1 MAETTENMD
10 TSESITAIS
19 QDIDATINE
28 LSELVKDDAVVED
41 KEETKQDEDMEDS
54 AGKKEG
60 EEESAGKKEGED
72 SKAADDSKEEEK
84 DSAEAKK
91 KKKKPNVIDKSQR
104 PPLVRVVQGEVIINK
119 FKMKDAKM
127 KDFLTILSKA
137 DSFVFEYNTENT
149 QSDQTEENRNY
160 RIGKITLTYSSKKDF
175 KALSVINI
183 LADLVDFDS
192 DIEIT
197 APDMIRNELDAEL
210 YGIRRGLMSQA
221 KDKTL
226 YVNDITNATSEEF
239 LRALV
244 PDCTKAHIPVDSE
257 GNKLGWAVL
266 EFRNAKE
273 ADECMKTV
281 KEIEL
286 GTDNKVVISRAES
299 SDPADVAKAKELHKN
314 KPPKRKKAVQ
324 TPAKDKKRQWNQGPG
339 MLGPRP
345 LMSPK
350 GGNMGRGWSQG
361 GGMFAGGD
369 MRGTPRK
376 MNSNGGFGNKN
387 NPKGASNKPRP
398 HTAGM
403 QGRYGNQGSFGGN
416 QGSFGGKQGFGNQT
430 FGNRNFGNQEWGNQG
445 YERQGGYQEDNY
457 GGGRGNV
464 DDDNMLDFLQSAII
478 EMKNKKSVKQQS
490 MGDGWGGSGAYSSGY
505 SQYEGFEDN
514 PKRRRDNWNDSSDKN
529 WGSGRSNQGNRGQQQ
544 HGLGVWKTQG
554 GNQHNRNDGGRSG
567 GKNYSGG
574 YGGGQYDSYSSYS
587 GRY

>member
-210 YGIRRGLMSQA
+210 YGIRRGLMSMY
-221 KDKTL
+221 T
-226 YVNDITNATSEEF
+226 Y
-239 LRALV
+239 
-244 PDCTKAHIPVDSE
+244 
-257 GNKLGWAVL
+257 
-266 EFRNAKE
+266 
-273 ADECMKTV
+273 
-281 KEIEL
+281 
-286 GTDNKVVISRAES
+286 
-299 SDPADVAKAKELHKN
+299 
-314 KPPKRKKAVQ
+314 
-324 TPAKDKKRQWNQGPG
+324 
-339 MLGPRP
+339 
-345 LMSPK
+345 
-350 GGNMGRGWSQG
+350 
-361 GGMFAGGD
+361 
-369 MRGTPRK
+369 
-376 MNSNGGFGNKN
+376 
-387 NPKGASNKPRP
+387 
-398 HTAGM
+398 
-403 QGRYGNQGSFGGN
+403 
-416 QGSFGGKQGFGNQT
+416 
-430 FGNRNFGNQEWGNQG
+430 
-445 YERQGGYQEDNY
+445 
-457 GGGRGNV
+457 
-464 DDDNMLDFLQSAII
+464 
-478 EMKNKKSVKQQS
+478 
-490 MGDGWGGSGAYSSGY
+490 
-505 SQYEGFEDN
+505 
-514 PKRRRDNWNDSSDKN
+514 
-529 WGSGRSNQGNRGQQQ
+529 
-544 HGLGVWKTQG
+544 
-554 GNQHNRNDGGRSG
+554 
-567 GKNYSGG
+567 
-574 YGGGQYDSYSSYS
+574 
-587 GRY
+587 